1 MAGAVEPGDV
11 LDVSAHM
18 LASARAGAWDQ
29 VTTQSA
35 ERDRLLRLLPLADA
49 SAAETMKTLL
59 AHNEEVKSLVA
70 KARDDLGEALGQHRH
85 SHRALNA
92 YWHAAID

>member
-1 MAGAVEPGDV
+1 MDGAMEAGEI

-18 LASARAGAWDQ
+18 LASARAGAWDE

-49 SAAETMKTLL
+49 SSAETMKTLL
-59 AHNEEVKSLVA
+59 AHNEEVKTLVA

-92 YWHAAID
+92 YLHAAID